1 MSQTNFCV
9 SCLARDRPTH
19 YAAGTL
25 CRTCCLFT
33 DLHVATHYIRNRLPT
48 MLPLLD
54 GALSEAR
61 TLAHRILEFEEPR
74 DSAPEVSY
82 GLPSAEQMDREARN
96 WMLLGTNQRKPT
108 KEVPMDVQQS
118 DQSIP
123 KAIADQ
129 EQNGRGGQQE
139 LQRGLGSRASE
150 QDTKAIMPNTV
161 LVLRSNPY
169 QPEPGTASTN
179 PYSPQ
184 ARAGTESSSGNP
196 HSATLSNCCTPE
208 DQKKLGNAM
217 ATAAH
222 AIREAART
230 LAESAAG
237 KGYDP
242 EPPYF
247 ELDSRRAKASPGTL
261 LICQERGWS
270 QSQQEG
276 PPTGQAARDGTQN
289 AKQSTAVNSSSIR
302 GPGVRGRPAAIH
314 PPGYPMVPQF

>member
-1 MSQTNFCV
+1 MSQTFFDV
-9 SCLARDRPTH
+9 SGLARDRPTH

-61 TLAHRILEFEEPR
+61 TLAHRILEFKEPR
-74 DSAPEVSY
+74 DSAAEASY

-139 LQRGLGSRASE
+139 HQRDLESRASE

-161 LVLRSNPY
+161 WCCVVTLTNQSLEQQVL
-169 QPEPGTASTN
+169 
-179 PYSPQ
+179 
-184 ARAGTESSSGNP
+184 
-196 HSATLSNCCTPE
+196 TLTVLKQGQEQSLAAETRT
-208 DQKKLGNAM
+208 QQHLAI
-217 ATAAH
+217 AAH
-222 AIREAART
+222 QKTKRNSGMLWRPLHT
-230 LAESAAG
+230 PFVKQRGPWLN
-237 KGYDP
+237 
-242 EPPYF
+242 
-247 ELDSRRAKASPGTL
+247 LQQAKAMIPSRHTSSWTL
-261 LICQERGWS
+261 DEQKRPLGLCS
-270 QSQQEG
+270 S
-276 PPTGQAARDGTQN
+276 ARKGDGYRTTKKVHQ
-289 AKQSTAVNSSSIR
+289 
-302 GPGVRGRPAAIH
+302 
-314 PPGYPMVPQF
+314 